1 MLKKSFILCLLLII
15 STALIFAGG
24 KKEEVIVEKD
34 TYPDKSVTCIVAFSP
49 GGESDITARL
59 QQPFFEEITGQ
70 KLIIT
75 YKEGGGG
82 AVGWADLVRQKPDG
96 YTIAGV
102 NEPHS
107 IVQPLMR
114 DDAGFKTEELVRI
127 GQFQYTPRVF
137 MVKKDSPYKSME
149 DLLEYA
155 RKNPE
160 KVTIG
165 GTGTWSSSHIAN
177 LMLMK
182 RSNSKMTYIPYSGA
196 ATLKAGLLGGHVMI
210 ANANVTQAIE
220 LGDEVRVLGVC
231 GEKRNIKLPE
241 IPTMRELGYDII
253 EGSFRGVVAPPG
265 TPPEIVNKLADIFK
279 QINEHPQFVA
289 KMEEMGFDLLWRGP
303 AEYDKFI
310 KENIEHYRSILDEF
324 GYKK

>member
-1 MLKKSFILCLLLII
+1 MFKKTFLLCVILILG
-15 STALIFAGG
+15 TALLFAGG
-24 KKEEVIVEKD
+24 KKESRGLD
-34 TYPDKSVTCIVAFSP
+34 TYPDKPVTYIIAFAP

-59 QQPFFEEITGQ
+59 QQPYFEEITGQ

-107 IVQPLMR
+107 VVQPLMR

-137 MVKKDSPYKSME
+137 MVLKDSPHKTME
-149 DLLEYA
+149 DLIEFA

-177 LMLMK
+177 LLLAK
-182 RSNSKMTYIPYSGA
+182 YTNTKMTYIPYSGA
-196 ATLKAGLLGGHVMI
+196 ATLKAGLLGGHVSI
-210 ANANVTQAIE
+210 INANVTEAIE
-220 LGDEVRVLGVC
+220 MKDQVRVLAVC
-231 GEKRNIKLPE
+231 GETRNIKLPDV
-241 IPTMRELGYDII
+241 PTMRELGYDIV

-265 TPPEIVNKLADIFK
+265 TPPEMVEKLAEIFK
-279 QINEHPQFVA
+279 KINEHPEFVK
-289 KMEEMGFDLLWRGP
+289 KMEDMGFDLLWRGP
-303 AEYDKFI
+303 EEYDKFI
-310 KENIEHYRSILDEF
+310 KANIEHYRNVLNEF